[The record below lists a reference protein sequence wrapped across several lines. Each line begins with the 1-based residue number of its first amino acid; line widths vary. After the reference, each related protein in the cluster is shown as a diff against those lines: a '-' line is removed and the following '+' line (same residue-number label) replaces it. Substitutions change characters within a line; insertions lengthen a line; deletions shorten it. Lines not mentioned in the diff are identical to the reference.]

1 LAPNSEPAC
10 RSDRCPT
17 RQDRSSAHLGRLFI
31 CRNQLAELTPPSASH
46 PATDGLTVFAWS
58 AFSCAGIGERPGPRY
73 RCDGACRPKNA
84 KQESLDH
91 DEKQMAVDHSRG
103 GRGRNGL
110 GRVCALHAFSAPAK
124 PPLVGL
130 TPLVSGAPSSSQHE
144 KTPGAEDARGRSDRL
159 AGQEGGPTKFSL
171 RFIRYNRAKPRCNRT
186 PAALPEFCCCFFAA
200 PDGRRVAPSAWPEAE
215 LRRLMRR

>member
-1 LAPNSEPAC
+1 MSIGSVPDTAGSFVGPSRAPTFS
-10 RSDRCPT
+10 
-17 RQDRSSAHLGRLFI
+17 
-31 CRNQLAELTPPSASH
+31 LTPGNRWADRFRLVGLLVRRH
-46 PATDGLTVFAWS
+46 WRAT
-58 AFSCAGIGERPGPRY
+58 GPRY

-130 TPLVSGAPSSSQHE
+130 TPLVSGAPSSSRHE

-186 PAALPEFCCCFFAA
+186 PVALPEFCCCFFAA